1 MRREKEDE
9 IYTLRPQALNDFIGQ
24 SALKDK
30 LTIFMTASLQ
40 REEPLDHT
48 LFYGPPGLGKTTLA
62 GIIAKEM
69 KGNLRVTTGPA
80 LERAGDLAAILSNIQ
95 PNDVLFID
103 EIHRMSA
110 NIEEILYPAMEDFS
124 LSIVVG
130 KGPLARSIRLALPKF
145 TLIGATT
152 RLGLLTSPLRARFG
166 IVEQLHLYS
175 PEELTAIVK
184 RGAGVLGLNIM
195 DDAAEEIGLRSRGTP
210 RVALRLLRRVRD
222 VAEVKRVPQVER
234 DLARYALD
242 MLGVDPQ
249 GLDDGDRKFLRALI
263 ELFDGGP
270 VGLSTLAAALNEDAQ
285 TIEDIYEPYLIQK
298 GLLERTPRGRRA
310 TRNTWTISA
319 SPYRSTSCSTS
330 RTSKASSR
338 RRTNNE
344 PARKSAY
351 RHGAA
356 ACGDRRRPGP
366 RGQAQHPVRKAAG
379 RHHIPEKEPD
389 RLRPVRTMLV
399 VSLVLSIIF
408 NIFSRW
414 K

>member
-1 MRREKEDE
+1 MTEEGKQEKLIESIKNDKENE
-9 IYTLRPQALNDFIGQ
+9 IVTLRPQALDDFIGQ

-30 LTIFMTASLQ
+30 LTIYMTASLQ
-40 REEPLDHT
+40 RQEPLDHT

-175 PEELTAIVK
+175 PEELTAIVQ
-184 RGAGVLGLNIM
+184 RGAGVLGVGVA
-195 DDAAEEIGLRSRGTP
+195 DSAAQEIGLRARGTP

-222 VAEVKRVPQVER
+222 VAEVKNVGEVKK
-234 DLARYALD
+234 DLAQYALD
-242 MLGVDPQ
+242 MLGVDAE
-249 GLDDGDRKFLRALI
+249 GLDEGDRKFLRALV

-298 GLLERTPRGRRA
+298 GLLERTPRGRKA
-310 TRNTWTISA
+310 TRNTWDYLGIPMSA
-319 SPYRSTSCSTS
+319 HFVQYQQTT
-330 RTSKASSR
+330 
-338 RRTNNE
+338 
-344 PARKSAY
+344 
-351 RHGAA
+351 
-356 ACGDRRRPGP
+356 
-366 RGQAQHPVRKAAG
+366 
-379 RHHIPEKEPD
+379 
-389 RLRPVRTMLV
+389 L
-399 VSLVLSIIF
+399 LSEEDMQ
-408 NIFSRW
+408 
-414 K
+414 

>member
-1 MRREKEDE
+1 MEDNDRSHKLIETMRREKEDE

-175 PEELTAIVK
+175 PEELTAIVR
-184 RGAGVLGLNIM
+184 RGAGVLGLKIM
-195 DDAAEEIGLRSRGTP
+195 DEAAEEIGLRSRGTP

-222 VAEVKRVPQVER
+222 VAEVTRVPQVER

-310 TRNTWTISA
+310 TRNTWDYLEIPVS
-319 SPYRSTSCSTS
+319 
-330 RTSKASSR
+330 
-338 RRTNNE
+338 
-344 PARKSAY
+344 
-351 RHGAA
+351 
-356 ACGDRRRPGP
+356 
-366 RGQAQHPVRKAAG
+366 QHF
-379 RHHIPEKEPD
+379 IQYQQNQQ
-389 RLRPVRTMLV
+389 
-399 VSLVLSIIF
+399 SLF
-408 NIFSRW
+408 TQEGEQ
-414 K
+414 

>member
-1 MRREKEDE
+1 MDENNSIPNKLIETMRCGKEEE
-9 IYTLRPQALNDFIGQ
+9 ISTLRPQALNDFIGQ
-24 SALKDK
+24 SGLKDK
-30 LTIFMTASLQ
+30 LTIFMTASIQ
-40 REEPLDHT
+40 RGEPLDHT

-69 KGNLRVTTGPA
+69 KGTLRVTTGPA

-184 RGAGVLGLNIM
+184 RGSGVLGVSIA
-195 DDAAEEIGLRSRGTP
+195 DEAAEEIGLRSRGTP

-222 VAEVKRVPQVER
+222 VAEVKKVPLIER
-234 DLARYALD
+234 DLSRYALD
-242 MLGVDPQ
+242 MLGVDPE
-249 GLDDGDRKFLRALI
+249 GLDEGDRKFLRALI

-310 TRNTWTISA
+310 TRNTWDYLDIPV
-319 SPYRSTSCSTS
+319 SPHFIQIQQS
-330 RTSKASSR
+330 
-338 RRTNNE
+338 
-344 PARKSAY
+344 
-351 RHGAA
+351 
-356 ACGDRRRPGP
+356 
-366 RGQAQHPVRKAAG
+366 Q
-379 RHHIPEKEPD
+379 
-389 RLRPVRTMLV
+389 L
-399 VSLVLSIIF
+399 SLFTTEDELP
-408 NIFSRW
+408 
-414 K
+414 